1 MKSIKSIIPY
11 IFSISLIYFLFVFSF
26 YAILYFDKNFLLNLF
41 DKFKV
46 YENLPFKLTMEDA
59 NKIATELMDYLR
71 GARNFLETVIN
82 INGESKELYSLT
94 AKIHMADVR
103 NIFMINIK
111 CHYFNLSIAILCLLF
126 CIRHDIN
133 IKQLFIAY
141 KNTLIVLSIFIIIIL
156 VYASIDFYSFFMDF
170 HKILFTND
178 YYLFNPN
185 IDYIILML
193 PENLFQYIGF
203 LVISL
208 FIGLNIF
215 SILILYLLARTQHRP

>member
-11 IFSISLIYFLFVFSF
+11 VFTISLIYFLFVFSF
-26 YAILYFDKNFLLNLF
+26 YAVLYFDKNFLINLF

-46 YENLPFKLTMEDA
+46 YNNLPFKLSLEDA

-71 GARNFLETVIN
+71 GARNFLETIIS
-82 INGESKELYSLT
+82 INGENKELYSIT
-94 AKIHMADVR
+94 AKIHMSDVR

-111 CHYFNLSIAILCLLF
+111 CHYFALSICILCLLF
-126 CIRHDIN
+126 CIRHN
-133 IKQLFIAY
+133 IGIEQIFKAY
-141 KNTLIVLSIFIIIIL
+141 KKVLFVLSIFIIIIII
-156 VYASIDFYSFFMDF
+156 YASIDFNSFFMNF
-170 HKILFTND
+170 HEIIFTND

-185 IDYIILML
+185 VDYIILML

-203 LVISL
+203 LIMSL

-215 SILILYLLARTQHRP
+215 SSIILYLLARTQHHP